1 MPTTYHQIIE
11 KLNAYKSK
19 YYKNLLLKGTIF
31 TLLAL
36 LSAFLVINALE
47 YIGNFSSVWRGV
59 LFFSFLT
66 AALLS
71 LYFWITIPV
80 LRLFNLNKPISFDEA
95 ANQIGSYFP
104 EVEDRLLNLLQLG
117 RLNVQENALLVASI
131 EQKAQKLSVIN
142 FPDAVKYQSNN
153 RYVKYLLAI
162 VLIFL
167 VLYNALPELFT
178 ESTTRIVNYSQTF
191 EPQAPFKFN
200 VKNNE
205 LHVFKNEDFTLN
217 LEMTGKAIPMEV
229 FLQTGNG
236 RKLKMESGTNKSMF
250 AYTFKKV
257 QKDVDFSFE
266 SSGFSSNS
274 YKIKVLERPN
284 LSNFTAYLSFPNYL
298 NKKEEKVS
306 NTGNLIVPAGTTVK
320 WVFNT
325 QTTDSVNLTFKEKTE
340 FATPKGGNTFEYA
353 RRIMQSEAYK
363 VQLKNEYSNNKDAIE
378 YYINAIPDEFPTIT
392 LKQSEDTTL
401 YNYLILGGNIADD
414 YGITKLEFK
423 YKVINPKSKDNDKNK
438 PYETTILKHN
448 PSTISQSYFHQLEI
462 GTLGLKQGDK
472 LEYFVQVWDND
483 GIHGS
488 KSSRSGVFEFGLPD
502 REEYKKELEA
512 SSANTS
518 DQMEKTKE
526 KAEEVKKSLE
536 ELQDRLKG
544 KKKLNWQ
551 DKQAI
556 EDLLKK
562 RQELQKEVK
571 EMQNQN
577 MLLNEKQERFDEK
590 SEKVA
595 EKAEQLQELMDELMD
610 EKTRE
615 LYEQL
620 QKLLEENQNNQN
632 IQNILED
639 LEKKENNLEKEL
651 DRAMELFKKLQLE
664 QKIEETAKELD
675 KLSEEQKEL
684 AEESKETKLK
694 DNEKNTEKNA
704 EKIEDLKEKQQ
715 DLSEKF
721 EKVQEEMKKMEKMN
735 EDLQKANQKDMEQMK
750 EKQEEIKQEQ
760 EKSEQNLEQQ
770 QPQKAS
776 ENQKK
781 AGEKMK
787 EMSQEMQQMQQNAEQ
802 QQQIEDYNDLRKI
815 LENLVKLSF
824 DQESLMKE
832 FRKIRQD
839 DPRVIQLGQNQL
851 KLKEDSKIIEDSL
864 QALAKRVF
872 QIQSYVTR
880 EVSTMNEYMNESM
893 DEIKKKNLPA
903 ASGKQQFAM
912 TSMNNLA
919 LMLDETLHQMQQQMG
934 QQMAGMQIINKKRPS
949 PQMGDMQKSLNQQ
962 IQDLMKSGKSG
973 KELSQELAKLAA
985 QQQLI
990 RKALKEG
997 MKGKEGKKKGQK
1009 DGKGM
1014 EGDGG
1019 EDGGDGDIG
1028 KLLDDMEKTE
1038 EDLVN
1043 KRITQETL
1051 KRQKEI
1057 LTRLLESEKAMRER
1071 EQDQKREAEK
1081 PKDPKERKNPTEFS
1095 EYLKIK
1101 EKQVELL
1108 KSIPAS
1114 LNPYYKKEVNEYF
1127 KKINE

>member
-1 MPTTYHQIIE
+1 MSNTYNQVVD
-11 KLNAYKSK
+11 KLRQYKSK
-19 YYKNLLLKGTIF
+19 YYKNLLLKGIIF
-31 TLLAL
+31 TLVAL
-36 LSAFLVINALE
+36 LSAFLVINTLE
-47 YIGNFSSVWRGV
+47 YVGNFNSVWRGT

-71 LYFWITIPV
+71 LYFWIAIPV
-80 LRLFNLNKPISFDEA
+80 LRLFNLNRPISFDEA
-95 ANQIGSYFP
+95 ANQIGNYFP
-104 EVEDRLLNLLQLG
+104 EVGDRLLNLLQLG
-117 RLNVQENALLVASI
+117 RLNIQDNALLLASI
-131 EQKAQKLSVIN
+131 EQKSQRLSVVN
-142 FPDAVKYQSNN
+142 FPDAIKYESNN
-153 RYVKYLLAI
+153 KYLKYLLAI
-162 VLIFL
+162 LLIFL
-167 VLYNALPELFT
+167 VLYNIVPELFT
-178 ESTTRIVNYSQTF
+178 ESTSRIVNYGQTF

-205 LHVFKNEDFTLN
+205 LHVFKNEDFTLH
-217 LEMTGKAIPMEV
+217 LEMTGKAIPTQV
-229 FLQTGNG
+229 FMTSNA
-236 RKLKMESGTNKSMF
+236 RKLKMDNGNEKSMF
-250 AYTFKKV
+250 TYTFKKV
-257 QKDVDFSFE
+257 QKDIDFSFE
-266 SSGFSSNS
+266 SAGFTSNT
-274 YKIKVLERPN
+274 YQIKVLERPN
-284 LSNFTAYLSFPNYL
+284 LSNFTAYLSYPNYL
-298 NKKEEKVS
+298 NKREEKVS
-306 NTGNLIVPAGTTVK
+306 NTGNLIVPSGTAIR

-325 QTTDSVNLTFKEKTE
+325 QTTDSVSLIFKEQSN
-340 FATPKGGNTFEYA
+340 FATPKGDNTFEFT
-353 RRIMQSEAYK
+353 RKIMQSEAYK
-363 VQLKNEYSNNKDAIE
+363 VQLKNEFSNNKEAIE
-378 YYINAIPDEFPTIT
+378 YYINAIPDEFPTIS

-414 YGITKLEFK
+414 YGITRLEFK
-423 YKVINPKSKDNDKNK
+423 YRVISPKNVETDKNK
-438 PYETTILKHN
+438 PFETTILKHN
-448 PSTISQSYFHQLEI
+448 AAVVSQSYFHQLEI
-462 GTLGLKQGDK
+462 TQLGLKQGDK

-483 GIHGS
+483 GIRGS
-488 KSSRSGVFEFGLPD
+488 KSSRSTMLEFGLPD
-502 REEYKKELEA
+502 KEEYKKELEA
-512 SSANTS
+512 ASSNTS
-518 DQMEKTKE
+518 NQMEKTME
-526 KAEEVKKSLE
+526 KAQEVKKNLE

-556 EDLLKK
+556 EELLKK
-562 RQELQKEVK
+562 RQELQKDIK
-571 EMQNQN
+571 DLQNQN

-590 SEKVA
+590 SEKIA
-595 EKAEQLQELMDELMD
+595 EKAEKLQEMMDELMD

-615 LYEQL
+615 LYEEL
-620 QKLLEENQNNQN
+620 QKLLEQEYQNNNLQN
-632 IQNILED
+632 TLEE

-675 KLSEEQKEL
+675 KMSQEQLELS
-684 AEESKETKLK
+684 EESKEAKPKDEQKMEELK
-694 DNEKNTEKNA
+694 QD
-704 EKIEDLKEKQQ
+704 QQ
-715 DLSEKF
+715 ELSEKF

-750 EKQEEIKQEQ
+750 EQQEEIKKEQ
-760 EKSEQNLEQQ
+760 QKSEQNLEQN
-770 QPQKAS
+770 QPQKAG

-781 AGEKMK
+781 AGQKMQ
-787 EMSQEMQQMQQNAEQ
+787 EMSQEMQEMQQNAEQ
-802 QQQIEDYNDLRKI
+802 KQQQEDYNDLRKI
-815 LENLVKLSF
+815 LENLVKLSV
-824 DQESLMKE
+824 DQETLMKE

-839 DPRVIQLGQNQL
+839 DPRVIELGQEQL
-851 KLKEDSKIIEDSL
+851 KLKDDSKMIEDSL

-880 EVSTMNEYMNESM
+880 EVGTMNEYMTESM

-903 ASGKQQFAM
+903 AAGKQQFAM

-934 QQMAGMQIINKKRPS
+934 QQMSGLQIVNKKRPS

-985 QQQLI
+985 KQELI
-990 RKALKEG
+990 RKAMKEAL
-997 MKGKEGKKKGQK
+997 KGKEGKRKGQK
-1009 DGKGM
+1009 DGKGT
-1014 EGDGG
+1014 EGEGG
-1019 EDGGDGDIG
+1019 EQGGDGDIG
-1028 KLLDDMEKTE
+1028 KMLDDMEKTE

-1057 LTRLLESEKAMRER
+1057 LTRLLESEKALRER
-1071 EQDQKREAEK
+1071 EQDNKREAEK
-1081 PKDPKERKNPTEFS
+1081 PKREKERKNPTEFS
-1095 EYLKIK
+1095 EYLKLK

>member
-1 MPTTYHQIIE
+1 MTMPNSYNQIIE
-11 KLNAYKSK
+11 KLQAYKSK

-47 YIGNFSSVWRGV
+47 YVGNFSSIWRGV

-71 LYFWITIPV
+71 LYFWITIPI
-80 LRLFNLNKPISFDEA
+80 LRLFDLNRPLSFDEA
-95 ANQIGSYFP
+95 ANQIGNYFP
-104 EVEDRLLNLLQLG
+104 EVGDRLLNLLQLG
-117 RLNVQENALLVASI
+117 RLNMQDNALLVASI
-131 EQKAQKLSVIN
+131 EQKSARLSMIN
-142 FPDAVKYQSNN
+142 FPDAIKYESNSK
-153 RYVKYLLAI
+153 YLKYLLAI
-162 VLIFL
+162 VLVLL
-167 VLYNALPELFT
+167 VLYNVIPELFT

-200 VKNNE
+200 VVNSE
-205 LHVFKNEDFTLN
+205 LHVFKNEDFTLT
-217 LEMTGKAIPMEV
+217 LELTGKAIPTQV
-229 FLQTGNG
+229 DLLTSNG
-236 RKLKMESGTNKSMF
+236 RKLKMEAGTSRNIF
-250 AYTFKKV
+250 TYTFKKV
-257 QKDVDFSFE
+257 QKDIDFSFE

-284 LSNFTAYLSFPNYL
+284 LSNFTAYLSYPSYL

-306 NTGNLIVPAGTTVK
+306 NTGNLIVPAGTTIK

-325 QTTDSVNLTFKEKTE
+325 QTTDSVSLTFKDKVDY
-340 FATPKGGNTFEYA
+340 ALAKGSNTFEFA
-353 RRIMQSEAYK
+353 RRIMQSETYK
-363 VQLKNEYSNNKDAIE
+363 VQLKNQYSSNKEAIE
-378 YYINAIPDEFPTIT
+378 YYINAIPDEYPSIT

-414 YGITKLEFK
+414 YGITKLELK
-423 YKVINPKSKDNDKNK
+423 YRIISPKSKETDKNK
-438 PYETTILKHN
+438 PFETTILKHN
-448 PSTISQSYFHQLEI
+448 PSLMSQSYFHQFEI
-462 GTLGLKQGDK
+462 TQLGLKQGDK

-483 GIHGS
+483 GIQGS
-488 KSSRSGVFEFGLPD
+488 KSSRSTVLEFGLPD

-512 SSANTS
+512 SAANTS
-518 DQMEKTKE
+518 NQMEKTMK

-556 EDLLKK
+556 EELLKK
-562 RQELQKEVK
+562 RQELQKEIK
-571 EMQNQN
+571 ELQKQNA
-577 MLLNEKQERFDEK
+577 MLNEKQERFDEK
-590 SEKVA
+590 SEKIA
-595 EKAEQLQELMDELMD
+595 EKAEKLQELMDELMD

-620 QKLLEENQNNQN
+620 QKLLEQESQNNNFQN
-632 IQNILED
+632 LLEE
-639 LEKKENNLEKEL
+639 LEKKEKNLEKEL
-651 DRAMELFKKLQLE
+651 DRALELFKKLQLE
-664 QKIEETAKELD
+664 QKIEETAKELE

-684 AEESKETKLK
+684 AEESKDAKPKDSEKMEELK
-694 DNEKNTEKNA
+694 QE
-704 EKIEDLKEKQQ
+704 QQ
-715 DLSEKF
+715 ELNEKF
-721 EKVQEEMKKMEKMN
+721 EKIQEEMKKMEKMN
-735 EDLQKANQKDMEQMK
+735 EDLQKANQKDLEQTK
-750 EKQEEIKQEQ
+750 DKQQEIKEEQQKGQE
-760 EKSEQNLEQQ
+760 NLEQN
-770 QPQKAS
+770 QPQKAA

-781 AGEKMK
+781 AGQKMK
-787 EMSQEMQQMQQNAEQ
+787 EMSEQMQQMQQNAEM

-824 DQESLMKE
+824 DQESLMKD

-839 DPRVIQLGQNQL
+839 DPRVIQLGQTQL
-851 KLKEDSKIIEDSL
+851 KLKDDAKIIEDSL
-864 QALAKRVF
+864 RALAKRVF

-880 EVSTMNEYMNESM
+880 EVGTMNQYMEESLQ
-893 DEIKKKNLPA
+893 EIKKKNLPA

-949 PQMGDMQKSLNQQ
+949 PQMGEMQKSLNQQ

-973 KELSQELAKLAA
+973 RELSQELAKLAA
-985 QQQLI
+985 QQELI
-990 RKALKEG
+990 RKALKEA

-1009 DGKGM
+1009 DGKGT

-1019 EDGGDGDIG
+1019 EDGGDGNLG

-1043 KRITQETL
+1043 KRITQETIR
-1051 KRQKEI
+1051 RQKEI
-1057 LTRLLESEKAMRER
+1057 LTRLLESEKALRER
-1071 EQDQKREAEK
+1071 EQDEKREAEK

-1127 KKINE
+1127 KKIDE

>member
-1 MPTTYHQIIE
+1 MSNTYNQIVE
-11 KLNAYKSK
+11 KLNQYKSK
-19 YYKNLLLKGTIF
+19 YYKNLLLKGSIF

-47 YIGNFSSVWRGV
+47 YIGNFSSTWRGM
-59 LFFSFLT
+59 LFFSFLS

-71 LYFWITIPV
+71 CYFWIAIPI
-80 LRLFNLNKPISFDEA
+80 LRLFNLSKPISIDEA
-95 ANQIGSYFP
+95 ANQIGNYFP

-117 RLNVQENALLVASI
+117 KINTQDNALLLASI
-131 EQKAQKLSVIN
+131 EQKSQRLSTIH
-142 FPDAVKYQSNN
+142 FPDAIKYQSNN
-153 RYVKYLLAI
+153 KYLKYLLAVI
-162 VLIFL
+162 LVLL
-167 VLYNALPELFT
+167 VLYNVIPELFT
-178 ESTTRIVNYSQTF
+178 QSTQRIVNYGQTF

-200 VKNNE
+200 IKNSE

-217 LEMTGKAIPMEV
+217 LEMTGKAIPSQVFMENA
-229 FLQTGNG
+229 NG
-236 RKLKMESGTNKSMF
+236 RKLKMDKGTEKNIF
-250 AYTFKKV
+250 TYTFKKV
-257 QKDVDFSFE
+257 QKDIDFSFE
-266 SSGFSSNS
+266 SSGFNSNK
-274 YKIKVLERPN
+274 YKINVLERPN
-284 LSNFTAYLSFPNYL
+284 LSNFTAYLSYPNYL
-298 NKKEEKVS
+298 NKKEEKIS
-306 NTGNLIVPAGTTVK
+306 NTGNLIVPAGTAVR
-320 WVFNT
+320 WIFNT
-325 QTTDSVNLTFKEKTE
+325 QETDSVSLIFKEKPNY
-340 FATPKGGNTFEYA
+340 ATPKGGDTFEFS
-353 RRIMQSEAYK
+353 RRVMESESYK
-363 VQLKNEYSNNKDAIE
+363 VLLKNEFSNNKDAIE
-378 YYINAIPDEFPTIT
+378 YYINAVPDEFPTIS

-423 YKVINPKSKDNDKNK
+423 YRVISPKSREADQNK
-438 PYETTILKHN
+438 PFQTTILKHN
-448 PSTISQSYFHQLEI
+448 ASVVSQSYFHQLEVSQMN
-462 GTLGLKQGDK
+462 LKQGDK

-483 GIHGS
+483 GIKGSKNS
-488 KSSRSGVFEFGLPD
+488 KSSTLEFGLPD
-502 REEYKKELEA
+502 KEEYKKELAAA
-512 SSANTS
+512 SSNTAN
-518 DQMEKTKE
+518 QMEKTME
-526 KAEEVKKSLE
+526 KAQEVKKNLE

-556 EDLLKK
+556 EELLKK
-562 RQELQKEVK
+562 RQDLQKDIK
-571 EMQNQN
+571 DLQQQN

-610 EKTRE
+610 EKTRQ
-615 LYEQL
+615 LYEEL
-620 QKLLEENQNNQN
+620 QKLLDQEYQNNNLQN
-632 IQNILED
+632 TLDE

-651 DRAMELFKKLQLE
+651 DRALELFKKLQLE
-664 QKIEETAKELD
+664 QKIEDTAKELD
-675 KLSEEQKEL
+675 KMGEEQKDL
-684 AEESKETKLK
+684 AEESKETKPK
-694 DNEKNTEKNA
+694 DG
-704 EKIEDLKEKQQ
+704 EKIEELKQ
-715 DLSEKF
+715 DQEALNEKF

-735 EDLQKANQKDMEQMK
+735 EELQKASQKDMEKTKDKQQEIEDEQKKSK
-750 EKQEEIKQEQ
+750 E
-760 EKSEQNLEQQ
+760 NLEQN
-770 QPQKAS
+770 QPQKAA

-781 AGEKMK
+781 AAQKMK
-787 EMSQEMQQMQQNAEQ
+787 EMSEEMQEMQQSAEQ
-802 QQQIEDYNDLRKI
+802 QQQVEDYNDLRKI

-839 DPRVIQLGQNQL
+839 DPRVIQMGQEQL
-851 KLKEDSKIIEDSL
+851 KLKDDSKMIEDSL
-864 QALAKRVF
+864 QSLAKRVF

-880 EVSTMNEYMNESM
+880 EVSAMNDYMNESM
-893 DEIKKKNLPA
+893 NEIKKKNLPA
-903 ASGKQQFAM
+903 AAGKQQFAM

-934 QQMAGMQIINKKRPS
+934 QQMSGMQIINKKRPT

-985 QQQLI
+985 KQEMI
-990 RKALKEG
+990 RKAMKEA
-997 MKGKEGKKKGQK
+997 MKGKEGKKKGSK
-1009 DGKGM
+1009 DGKGT
-1014 EGDGG
+1014 EGEGG
-1019 EDGGDGDIG
+1019 EKGGDGDIG
-1028 KLLDDMEKTE
+1028 KMLDDMEKTE

-1071 EQDQKREAEK
+1071 EQDNKREAEK
-1081 PKDPKERKNPTEFS
+1081 VKGEKERKNPAEFS
-1095 EYLKIK
+1095 EYLKLK